1 MLQLVSYNLNG
12 IRSALDKGL
21 IAWLS
26 ESNID
31 LFCVQ
36 ETKAQFEQIDFT
48 PFEELG
54 YFVSWAQAEKKG
66 YSGVATFSKIK
77 PDLVVVGCGIE
88 KYDREGRIIRTDFG
102 DWTLLNCYFPSGTTG
117 DVRQDFKMEF
127 LSDFSAWLQSLLM
140 ERPRCIVVGDLNIA
154 HNPIDIHDPIGNKK
168 SSGFLPEE
176 RAWMDQWVA
185 SGFVDAFRFIHPNK
199 VQYSWWSFRANSRGN
214 NKGWRIDYQMVS
226 PEMKETIIAADQLND
241 IVHSDHCPV
250 QVMYQL

>member
-1 MLQLVSYNLNG
+1 M
-12 IRSALDKGL
+12 
-21 IAWLS
+21 
-26 ESNID
+26 
-31 LFCVQ
+31 
-36 ETKAQFEQIDFT
+36 
-48 PFEELG
+48 
-54 YFVSWAQAEKKG
+54 
-66 YSGVATFSKIK
+66 ATFSKIK

-88 KYDREGRIIRTDFG
+88 KYDREGRIIRTDYG

-127 LSDFSAWLQSLLM
+127 LSDFSTWLQSLLI

-154 HNPIDIHDPIGNKK
+154 HNPIDIHDPVGNKK

-185 SGFVDAFRFIHPNK
+185 SGFVDAFRSIHPNK